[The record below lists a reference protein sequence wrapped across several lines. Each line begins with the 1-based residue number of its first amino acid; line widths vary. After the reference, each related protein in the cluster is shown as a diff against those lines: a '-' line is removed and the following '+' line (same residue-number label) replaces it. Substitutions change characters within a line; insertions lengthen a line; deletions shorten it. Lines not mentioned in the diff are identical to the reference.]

1 MYKKMLKFIIISA
14 SIVFFDDVV
23 ATRKCGENRF
33 GLDIFQT
40 FEDFS
45 PKFARRFDISV
56 AEPIPVARSPAH
68 SDFISSCKSFDLRT
82 FSLHSHFNSAA
93 RTSTESTAMELRLQ

>member
-1 MYKKMLKFIIISA
+1 MLKLIIISA
-14 SIVFFDDVV
+14 SIVFFHDVE

-45 PKFARRFDISV
+45 PKFARRYDTSIAEWLVLQLIPISFLH
-56 AEPIPVARSPAH
+56 ASLFCILKYSLL
-68 SDFISSCKSFDLRT
+68 FLISIQLQELQQNLQRWSFYCYKT
-82 FSLHSHFNSAA
+82 
-93 RTSTESTAMELRLQ
+93 T